1 MILLVNVYCIV
12 EVIICID
19 DYIYVVVRDKVR
31 YIKMSNV
38 FIDFDLLFLI
48 YLERFFEFDI
58 MIIIGNFKVV
68 CYKMDFICDKVFVFI
83 IGEVEILNV
92 NFRILKIIDFVDKG
106 IYVLNYD
113 EKIWKRVFGNNEEER
128 RCI

>member
-1 MILLVNVYCIV
+1 MNVYCIV

-113 EKIWKRVFGNNEEER
+113 EKIWKRVFGNIEEER

>member
-113 EKIWKRVFGNNEEER
+113 EKIWKRVFGNIEEER

>member
-1 MILLVNVYCIV
+1 
-12 EVIICID
+12 
-19 DYIYVVVRDKVR
+19 
-31 YIKMSNV
+31 MSNV

-113 EKIWKRVFGNNEEER
+113 EKIWKRVFGNIEEER